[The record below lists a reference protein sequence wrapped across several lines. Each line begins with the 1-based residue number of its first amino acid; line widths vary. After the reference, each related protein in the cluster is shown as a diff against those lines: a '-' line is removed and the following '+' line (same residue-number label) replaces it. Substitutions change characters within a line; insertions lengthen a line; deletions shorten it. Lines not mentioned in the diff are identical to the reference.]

1 MFNFY
6 TKCPHNAKSHM
17 KFGVLYCETA
27 LEIDRNRLSQ
37 SNRIAVIFQ
46 LFTADQLMDFTEI
59 IQP

>member
-1 MFNFY
+1 M
-6 TKCPHNAKSHM
+6 T
-17 KFGVLYCETA
+17 FGVLYCETA

-37 SNRIAVIFQ
+37 SNRIAAIFQ